1 MEEVLTT
8 AIRKAH
14 LHPHM
19 VTAVYGEDAGLFAA
33 ALSPRVRQVILLG
46 PPAGEIPAPQS
57 IDALFTSLDLHQLTG
72 VPAVIDALLT
82 PLKPGGRLVVIF
94 PQRSPG
100 LERSQIQTWLAQS
113 GLINCLIHSLEQ
125 SNALVAV
132 GAKPVPGVEA
142 VVRENYAAIAEG
154 QGSCCAPAP
163 QPASC
168 CGGEALI
175 NPATISEA
183 PLEIDQIFTT
193 PYSPDDRQ
201 AAPSQAA
208 EISLGCGNPTAFAGL
223 LPGEVVL
230 DIGSGGGL
238 DAFIAARQVGP
249 QGRVIGID
257 MTPAMLERAGRT
269 AAEAGIRNVEFR
281 QGQADALPVDDASV
295 DVIIS
300 NCVIN
305 LAADKGRVFQEAW
318 RVLRPDGRLEVS
330 DIVTDIAFPPDLLA
344 PGGDWS
350 GCVTGALPEE
360 EYVDLIQQAGFSQVQ
375 VHRSQSAL
383 FNGVRVYS
391 AQISARK

>member
-1 MEEVLTT
+1 M
-8 AIRKAH
+8 
-14 LHPHM
+14 
-19 VTAVYGEDAGLFAA
+19 
-33 ALSPRVRQVILLG
+33 ILLE
-46 PPAGEIPAPQS
+46 PPAEERPAPQS
-57 IDALFTSLDLHQLTG
+57 IDVLFASLDLHQLTG
-72 VPAVIDALLT
+72 VPATIQSLLT
-82 PLKPGGRLVVIF
+82 LLKPGGRLVMIF
-94 PQRSPG
+94 PQRSPS
-100 LERSQIQTWLAQS
+100 LERSHIQTWLAQS
-113 GLINCLIHSLEQ
+113 GLVNRPVHALEQ
-125 SNALVAV
+125 SNAFVVV
-132 GAKPVPGVEA
+132 GAKPAPGVEA
-142 VVRENYAAIAEG
+142 VVRENYGAIAEG

-208 EISLGCGNPTAFAGL
+208 EISLGCGNPTAFAAL

-238 DAFIAARQVGP
+238 DAFIAARQVSP

-257 MTPAMLERAGRT
+257 MTPAMLERARRT
-269 AAEAGIRNVEFR
+269 AAEASASATWNSA
-281 QGQADALPVDDASV
+281 GQADALPVDDASV

-305 LAADKGRVFQEAW
+305 LTPDKGRVFQEAW
-318 RVLRPDGRLEVS
+318 RVLHPGGRLEVS

-344 PGGDWS
+344 PGG
-350 GCVTGALPEE
+350 TGVAVSPE
-360 EYVDLIQQAGFSQVQ
+360 
-375 VHRSQSAL
+375 RCPKK
-383 FNGVRVYS
+383 NMWT
-391 AQISARK
+391 